1 MFKQATTVHINVR
14 KRTRLGI
21 FGSGN
26 SLREVKIVSG
36 VEGGGRLENCIRTL
50 EQDGL

>member
-14 KRTRLGI
+14 NSARLGI

-26 SLREVKIVSG
+26 SLIMGRVVSG
-36 VEGGGRLENCIRTL
+36 VEGGGRLENCILTL